1 MKSIQISSGEQRQTW
16 AGCVVL
22 LLTCL
27 VAFPFTIWLTIR
39 VTPYLPAG
47 RFDELPRFVRL
58 LVGIL
63 VYSPTVLFGLA
74 FYYATG
80 KLFKVLGLPLVED
93 VPGET
98 EASEYFPV
106 TCACGKR
113 FYFGPDEVGQPFHCP
128 ACGHDQ
134 VVRHTFTRR
143 FGEAFL
149 ITQTADRLTIRET
162 ATERVIG
169 LIMCLLMGPGF
180 SLGLLWLV
188 YLEFREPW
196 GFARD
201 ILVRRGIF
209 GFRVD
214 PEGPMFK
221 VLGAGVTGGTW
232 LVCGGVSVIAWVML
246 YRWLKDGGVRG
257 YLDRARRVV
266 IERRR
271 LPIPFAAVRHVALK
285 RDCYRIKGVAHHQV
299 SLVVDTAHP
308 DLPAPMAPDAAQA
321 LAFLFSDSKVAE
333 ALARVL
339 AQFLEVGQ
347 TSD

>member
-1 MKSIQISSGEQRQTW
+1 MKSFQMSSSEQRQTW
-16 AGCVVL
+16 AGCFVL

-39 VTPYLPAG
+39 VTPNLPTG
-47 RFDELPRFVRL
+47 RLDELPRFVRL
-58 LVGIL
+58 LLGIL
-63 VYSPTVLFGLA
+63 MYSPTVLFGLA
-74 FYYATG
+74 FYYVTG
-80 KLFKVLGLPLVED
+80 KLFKALGLPLVED
-93 VPGET
+93 APGED

-106 TCACGKR
+106 ACACGKN
-113 FYFGPDEVGQPFHCP
+113 FYFGPDEVAQPFHCP
-128 ACGHDQ
+128 VCGHDQ
-134 VVRHTFTRR
+134 VVRPTFTRR

-209 GFRVD
+209 GLRVD
-214 PEGPMFK
+214 PDGSMFK
-221 VLGAGVTGGTW
+221 VLGATVTGGTW
-232 LVCGGVSVIAWVML
+232 LVCLAISVIAWVML

-257 YLDRARRVV
+257 YIDRVQRVV

-271 LPIPFAAVRHVALK
+271 APIPFAAVRHVALK
-285 RDCYRIKGVAHHQV
+285 RDCYRIKGIAHHQV
-299 SLVVDTAHP
+299 SLVVDSAHP
-308 DLPAPMAPDAAQA
+308 DLPAPRPAEAAQA
-321 LAFLFSDSKVAE
+321 LALLFSDLKVAE
-333 ALARVL
+333 AFARVL

-347 TSD
+347 TA